1 MEQSHVQS
9 AYRSI
14 CQALTQTPG
23 TPYVFQDVRDA
34 GIHDVSFVLRAEPM
48 PTDDQSKYAKVMS
61 DELLLC
67 IKEKIISEK
76 LRSLIAFPPIFM
88 YSETFLLRMR
98 ILLEENKF
106 QPNDLYQFGMMLA
119 TDRQAIGEV
128 KLGIYILGLL
138 KNDIS
143 ATVIRTLGLHSEF
156 TFASLEA
163 MRSWPKYNDIVFDF
177 AQNTIG
183 YGRLIS
189 VHRLI
194 PITALQ
200 QKWLFI
206 DAMKTTIERNL
217 MAQHIMSLPDIE
229 EYLDSLTVDE
239 VEYHALSRLFTYAFH
254 EKNAKDY
261 QISRSI
267 ISKYLD
273 RSEQFSNS
281 FIDQAALVMIRRSLL
296 PSWQQAGVDVSKQNG
311 WSSDSVYSVLEKCKT
326 LWHKPEYR
334 LTLLLKEMNHPQ
346 EDNATI
352 VKVLKT
358 YAFDYSFPLPDFL
371 AFSQML
377 TIDPFDM
384 DIARFMLVE
393 HPEKYAKSVAERILT
408 VIPEDVVSSPAI
420 IEPDEL
426 SQEYRPD
433 IWLIYLLSSR
443 KKVEFECEQICLRC
457 LHARSQDVRI
467 QALTVLRHIKIKWSP
482 LVIPALEKAMLSEPD
497 EKIVK
502 RIKRLLGISL
512 DQKKEHRYVDISDET
527 VTPTPYDRI
536 FLETE
541 IAGTFFRDLDAVI
554 DFLDAGDILYL
565 KREPENK
572 YDSNAILV
580 TAEDGYVLGYVPK
593 TQNQSLVSLMDAGER
608 LYAILRLAPKA
619 YDGKP
624 PISIVISQTA
634 PETGKVLAFPSGK
647 ELH

>member
-1 MEQSHVQS
+1 MEPSQIQS

-23 TPYVFQDVRDA
+23 TPYIFQDVRDA
-34 GIHDVSFVLRAEPM
+34 GIHDVSFVLRAEPLQAH
-48 PTDDQSKYAKVMS
+48 DQSKYAKAMS

-67 IKEKIISEK
+67 VQAKIISEK
-76 LRSLIAFPPIFM
+76 LRSLIAFPPMFM
-88 YSETFLLRMR
+88 YSEKFSLRTK
-98 ILLEENKF
+98 ILLEESKF
-106 QPNDLYQFGMMLA
+106 QPDELFQFGMMLA

-128 KLGIYILGLL
+128 KLGIYILGLF

-143 ATVIRTLGLHSEF
+143 AAVIRTLGLHSEF

-163 MRSWPKYNDIVFDF
+163 MYSWPKYNDIVFDF
-177 AQNTIG
+177 AQNTTG
-183 YGRLIS
+183 YGRLMS

-194 PITALQ
+194 PITTLQ
-200 QKWLFI
+200 QEWLFI
-206 DAMKTTIERNL
+206 NAMKTTIERNL
-217 MAQHIMSLPDIE
+217 IAQRIMSLPDIE
-229 EYLDSLTVDE
+229 EHLDSLTIDE
-239 VEYHALSRLFTYAFH
+239 VEYHALSRLFAYAFH

-261 QISRSI
+261 QVSKSL

-273 RSEQFSNS
+273 RTAQFSNS
-281 FIDQAALVMIRRSLL
+281 FIDQAAIVMIRRSML
-296 PSWQQAGVDVSKQNG
+296 PSWQQAGVDVPKQNG
-311 WSSDSVYSVLEKCKT
+311 WSSDIEYSVLEKCKT

-334 LTLLLKEMNHPQ
+334 LTLLLREMNHPQ
-346 EDNATI
+346 EDHAII
-352 VKVLKT
+352 VKVLET

-377 TIDPFDM
+377 TVDPFDM
-384 DIARFMLVE
+384 DIARFMLIE
-393 HPEKYAKSVAERILT
+393 HPEKYAKSIAERILN
-408 VIPEDVVSSPAI
+408 VIPEDVLSSPAI
-420 IEPDEL
+420 IEPAEL
-426 SQEYRPD
+426 SQENRPD

-443 KKVEFECEQICLRC
+443 KKVDFECEQICLRC
-457 LHARSQDVRI
+457 LHARFQDVRI
-467 QALTVLRHIKIKWSP
+467 HAITVLRFIKLKWSH

-497 EKIVK
+497 EKIIK

-527 VTPTPYDRI
+527 ITPTPYDRI

-541 IAGTFFRDLDAVI
+541 IAGTFFRDMDAVI
-554 DFLDAGDILYL
+554 DVLDAGDILYL

-580 TAEDGYVLGYVPK
+580 TAEDGYVLGYVPR